1 MSVDYYLFCRN
12 SYDKIIRE
20 LQYIIDILEEIDE
33 YTQQE
38 EVQTNLDIILS
49 NESNNKLF
57 FNSRKQYIQ
66 VLRSVC
72 NKKIEE
78 LCNHN
83 FITDTIDITPDRSQ
97 NIRYCS
103 ICEYTD
109 PNY

>member
-1 MSVDYYLFCRN
+1 MSVNYYLFCRK
-12 SYDKIIRE
+12 SYDIIIRD
-20 LQYIIDILEEIDE
+20 LDDIIDIIEEIDE
-33 YTQQE
+33 YTQE
-38 EVQTNLDIILS
+38 EQSRPNPIITLA
-49 NESNNKLF
+49 NENNKLF
-57 FNSRKQYIQ
+57 FSSRKQYIQ
-66 VLRSVC
+66 LLRSVC

-83 FITDTIDITPDRSQ
+83 FITDTIDITPDKSQ

>member
-12 SYDKIIRE
+12 SYDMIIRE

-33 YTQQE
+33 YRQE
-38 EVQTNLDIILS
+38 EQSQTNLDIVLA

-57 FNSRKQYIQ
+57 FYSRKQYIK

-83 FITDTIDITPDRSQ
+83 FITDTIDITPDKSQ

-109 PNY
+109 PSY